1 MEEII
6 EKLKQEI
13 VNHDFIKNSSLF
25 GSFQWKRAQY
35 ILLSDIIYENL
46 SKSEFMQGSK
56 KNDLGVSISSTT
68 LQRIFTNKY
77 TENGNTDLRFLKTLD
92 KLAIFLGYPNLNN
105 FLLHHSQIEK
115 TEVEKELTETVS
127 EIQTSNPSIDFFN
140 EIVFNSCREYFEL
153 LKKLPT
159 VDMGKFSEYVFEE
172 SSVFKRIFDL
182 HVKYSELD
190 YHLNCQNNR
199 SNFEVYGYKLRSI
212 SDDTAV
218 IGTKEF
224 WNLGFVDNNGQN
236 KYVINEV
243 TRQLY
248 FLRKI
253 NGVWKIWDNHNPGY
267 NTLATDLLKHKI
279 KKELN

>member
-13 VNHDFIKNSSLF
+13 VNHDSIKNSSLF

-77 TENGNTDLRFLKTLD
+77 NDKANTDLRFLKTLD

-105 FLLHHSQIEK
+105 FLLQQSQNEK
-115 TEVEKELTETVS
+115 TEIKNETAETVS
-127 EIQTSNPSIDFFN
+127 EILDSNLTIGFFT
-140 EIVFNSCREYFEL
+140 EIITNACREYFEN
-153 LKKLPT
+153 LKRLPI
-159 VDMGKFSEYVFEE
+159 VEMGRISEHVFEE
-172 SSVFKRIFDL
+172 SSLYKRVFDL
-182 HVKYSELD
+182 HVKYAELN
-190 YHLNCQNNR
+190 YHLNCENNR
-199 SNFEVYGYKLRSI
+199 SNYEVYGFKLRSI
-212 SDDTAV
+212 NEDTAV
-218 IGTKEF
+218 ISAKEF
-224 WNLGFVDNNGQN
+224 WNLELADGNGEN
-236 KYVINEV
+236 RYAINEF
-243 TRQLY
+243 TSQMY
-248 FLRKI
+248 FFRKL

-267 NTLATDLLKHKI
+267 NTLATKFLKTKSKI
-279 KKELN
+279 